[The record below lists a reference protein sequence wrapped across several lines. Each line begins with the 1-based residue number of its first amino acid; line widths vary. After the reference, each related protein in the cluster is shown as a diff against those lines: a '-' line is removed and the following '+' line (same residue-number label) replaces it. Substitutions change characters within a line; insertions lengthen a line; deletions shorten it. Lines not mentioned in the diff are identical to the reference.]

1 MQPDPGLVVSSSG
14 CYWVPSSFG
23 LCLNRISFVFQFFH
37 ALAADKALLALD
49 WFVSLFVENGLLIN
63 CKICKKCV
71 FIVGCRVF
79 SPVRDKMF
87 R

>member
-1 MQPDPGLVVSSSG
+1 MQPDPGLVVRG
-14 CYWVPSSFG
+14 QWCRVLLVPSSFG
-23 LCLNRISFVFQFFH
+23 LCLNRISFVFQV
-37 ALAADKALLALD
+37 LAADKALLALD
-49 WFVSLFVENGLLIN
+49 WFVSLFVENGPLIN